1 MKKSFAIVLLLAM
14 VLSLAACG
22 EAAPAVTAEPT
33 VEPTAE
39 PETLAV
45 EAEELFYA
53 ADYTAAFEKLDA
65 LETSGITSVQEM
77 LGTSYYYG
85 LGVETDSEEAV
96 SLLTKAADQGDAV
109 AMYLLGEAYAAGNGT
124 TRDEAKADEMYAKF
138 IAVGE
143 ADSGENADSGRIQA
157 YLADCYANGKG
168 TDEDIDKAAAAAEK
182 AVSADLTVFDM
193 VNLADSYVEGAFTKD
208 DDTDEAD
215 ETAEAVD
222 DTAAVE
228 ETEDGEEE
236 SETPA
241 IPTEAEELY
250 TKAFDSIKT
259 LADAGNMKAVKVLGD
274 YYFNGYAGVEQDYAK
289 ALELYTEAGEKGD
302 ADAQAQVG
310 YIYQFGCGIEPD
322 YEKAMEWNNRAAQ
335 QGNAQGQAQIGWLY
349 QQGLGVTQNLDE
361 AGRWYTRAADQGN
374 EWAEER
380 LAETEETNPQDVFE
394 AHA

>member
-22 EAAPAVTAEPT
+22 EAAPVATPEPT
-33 VEPTAE
+33 VEPTPA
-39 PETLAV
+39 PETLAA
-45 EAEELFYA
+45 EAEELFYK
-53 ADYTAAFEKLDA
+53 ADYTGAFEKLDA
-65 LETSGITSVQEM
+65 LETSGITSVQEL

-85 LGVETDSEEAV
+85 LGVEADSEEAV
-96 SLLTKAADQGDAV
+96 AQLTKAADQGDAI
-109 AMYLLGEAYAAGNGT
+109 AMYLLGNAYASGT
-124 TRDEAKADEMYAKF
+124 GASRDEAKAKEMYAKF

-143 ADSGENADSGRIQA
+143 ADSGENAGSGRIQA
-157 YLADCYANGKG
+157 YLADCYAYGKG
-168 TDEDIDKAAAAAEK
+168 TEKNVDKAAAAAGK

-193 VNLADSYVEGAFTKD
+193 VKLADSYVEGVFTKT
-208 DDTDEAD
+208 DDTAD
-215 ETAEAVD
+215 TAEAAD
-222 DTAAVE
+222 TTAAE
-228 ETEDGEEE
+228 ATAEGETEA
-236 SETPA
+236 ETKA
-241 IPTEAEELY
+241 IPAEAEELY
-250 TKAFDSIKT
+250 AKALDSIKT
-259 LADAGNMKAVKVLGD
+259 LADAGNVKAKKALGD
-274 YYFNGYAGVEQDYAK
+274 YYFGGYAGIAQDYAK

-310 YIYQFGCGIEPD
+310 YIYQYGCGVDPD

-374 EWAEER
+374 KWAEDR
-380 LAETEETNPQDVFE
+380 LAETEATNPQDLFE

>member
-22 EAAPAVTAEPT
+22 EAAPVATPEPT
-33 VEPTAE
+33 VEPTPA
-39 PETLAV
+39 PETLAA
-45 EAEELFYA
+45 EAEELFYK
-53 ADYTAAFEKLDA
+53 ADYTGAFEKLDA
-65 LETSGITSVQEM
+65 LETSGITSVQEL

-85 LGVETDSEEAV
+85 LGVEADSEEAV
-96 SLLTKAADQGDAV
+96 AQLTKAADQGDAI
-109 AMYLLGEAYAAGNGT
+109 AMYLLGNAYASGT
-124 TRDEAKADEMYAKF
+124 GASRDEAKAKEMYAKF

-143 ADSGENADSGRIQA
+143 ADSGENAGSGRIQA
-157 YLADCYANGKG
+157 YLADCYAYGKG
-168 TDEDIDKAAAAAEK
+168 TEKNVDKAAAAAGK

-193 VNLADSYVEGAFTKD
+193 VKLADSYVEGVFTKT
-208 DDTDEAD
+208 DDTAD
-215 ETAEAVD
+215 TAEAAD
-222 DTAAVE
+222 TTAAE
-228 ETEDGEEE
+228 ATAEGETEA
-236 SETPA
+236 ETKA
-241 IPTEAEELY
+241 IPAEAEELY
-250 TKAFDSIKT
+250 AKALDSIKT
-259 LADAGNMKAVKVLGD
+259 LADAGNVKAKKALGD
-274 YYFNGYAGVEQDYAK
+274 YYFNGYAGIAQDYAK

-310 YIYQFGCGIEPD
+310 YIYQYGCGVDPD

-374 EWAEER
+374 KWAEDR
-380 LAETEETNPQDVFE
+380 LAETEATNPQDLFE

>member
-22 EAAPAVTAEPT
+22 EAAPAPTPEPT
-33 VEPTAE
+33 VEPTPA
-39 PETLAV
+39 PETLAA
-45 EAEELFYA
+45 EAEELFYK
-53 ADYTAAFEKLDA
+53 ADYTGAFEKLDA
-65 LETSGITSVQEM
+65 LETSGITSVQEL

-85 LGVETDSEEAV
+85 LGVEADSEEAV
-96 SLLTKAADQGDAV
+96 AQLTKAADQGDAI
-109 AMYLLGEAYAAGNGT
+109 AMYLLGNAYASGT
-124 TRDEAKADEMYAKF
+124 GTSRDEAKAKEMYAKF

-143 ADSGENADSGRIQA
+143 ADSGENAGSGRIQA
-157 YLADCYANGKG
+157 YLADCYAYGKG
-168 TDEDIDKAAAAAEK
+168 TEKNVDKAVAAADK

-193 VNLADSYVEGAFTKD
+193 VKLADSYVEGVFTK
-208 DDTDEAD
+208 TDETGD
-215 ETAEAVD
+215 TAEAD
-222 DTAAVE
+222 AAAAEVPAE
-228 ETEDGEEE
+228 GEDETE
-236 SETPA
+236 SETPV
-241 IPTEAEELY
+241 IPAEAEELY
-250 TKAFDSIKT
+250 AKALDSIKT
-259 LADAGNMKAVKVLGD
+259 LADAGNVKAKKALGD
-274 YYFNGYAGVEQDYAK
+274 YYFNGYAGIAQDYAK

-310 YIYQFGCGIEPD
+310 YIYQYGCGVDPD

-374 EWAEER
+374 TWAEER
-380 LAETEETNPQDVFE
+380 LAETEATNPQDLFE